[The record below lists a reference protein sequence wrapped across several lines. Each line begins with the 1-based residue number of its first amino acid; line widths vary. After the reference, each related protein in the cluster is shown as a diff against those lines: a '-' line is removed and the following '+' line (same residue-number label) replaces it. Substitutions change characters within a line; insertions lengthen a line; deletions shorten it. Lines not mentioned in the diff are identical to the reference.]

1 MSSPSTTKIEYK
13 WLGNTAYT
21 KTTKNPKD
29 TQEKDVSED
38 QRKWI
43 KASSACQKFFGCK
56 SS

>member
-38 QRKWI
+38 
-43 KASSACQKFFGCK
+43 
-56 SS
+56 